1 MINGHAT
8 QVARARMAWSAL
20 ALLIIAGSAHA
31 GTLVG
36 GGATLPSVGYV
47 GGNAASANLQ
57 FYGTTGN
64 YAIAAGSLF
73 GVYATQTGN
82 PGVSYCLTG
91 DGAGKDVLAGG
102 TIRDNTE
109 VNTYGVQ
116 TNCAKNTNGVVNGFG
131 APAVSRTDLLQP
143 SFAAADSPLTATD
156 VSNYQTGHG
165 STSDWPTRFPV
176 IAGAVGIGFNL
187 TDSTGAQ
194 VTASEVNFSSVQV
207 CQIFSGTVTEWS
219 DSRLTSAFTL
229 PTGHEIPATEINV
242 QYQSDG
248 SGTSFS
254 FSNYLSNN
262 CGSAEL
268 SNVFETSQNFT
279 GAGSVASNFFTT
291 LPANWTGSGGD
302 ANVAKAIANTASS
315 VGYVGT
321 ANALALALTTLQLA
335 DVAGKSPTANFGSP
349 LIISSTDVVYNEVIN
364 PTNASNGTAQV
375 EAITSPPSTQCIALV
390 PPTDYAIAGSRG
402 GIVPSTSYPIVA
414 VSYFLGNAQGNLS
427 TDLASRANLLEIPY
441 SGGRVTVKVTTVGPG
456 TGLAFLNITNA
467 GTNFTATS
475 PGACLH

>member
-165 STSDWPTRFPV
+165 STSDWPTQFPV

-219 DSRLTSAFTL
+219 D
-229 PTGHEIPATEINV
+229 
-242 QYQSDG
+242 
-248 SGTSFS
+248 
-254 FSNYLSNN
+254 
-262 CGSAEL
+262 
-268 SNVFETSQNFT
+268 
-279 GAGSVASNFFTT
+279 
-291 LPANWTGSGGD
+291 
-302 ANVAKAIANTASS
+302 
-315 VGYVGT
+315 
-321 ANALALALTTLQLA
+321 
-335 DVAGKSPTANFGSP
+335 
-349 LIISSTDVVYNEVIN
+349 
-364 PTNASNGTAQV
+364 
-375 EAITSPPSTQCIALV
+375 
-390 PPTDYAIAGSRG
+390 
-402 GIVPSTSYPIVA
+402 
-414 VSYFLGNAQGNLS
+414 
-427 TDLASRANLLEIPY
+427 
-441 SGGRVTVKVTTVGPG
+441 
-456 TGLAFLNITNA
+456 
-467 GTNFTATS
+467 
-475 PGACLH
+475 

>member
-1 MINGHAT
+1 MRFGLTKFSTRTKLVVGAIALVLAGLSHA
-8 QVARARMAWSAL
+8 S
-20 ALLIIAGSAHA
+20 

-47 GGNAASANLQ
+47 GSNAASGNLQ
-57 FYGTTGN
+57 FFGTGTGTG
-64 YAIAAGSLF
+64 IAAGSLF
-73 GVYATQTGN
+73 GVYAAQTGN

-91 DGAGKDVLAGG
+91 SGAGKDVLAGG
-102 TIRDNTE
+102 TIGA
-109 VNTYGVQ
+109 NTYGVQ

-143 SFAAADSPLTATD
+143 SFAAADSPLAATD
-156 VSNYQTGHG
+156 VANYQTGHG
-165 STSDWPTRFPV
+165 STSDFPTQFPV

-194 VTASEVNFSSVQV
+194 VTASEANFSTVQV
-207 CQIFSGTVTEWS
+207 CQILSGTITSWS

-229 PTGHEIPATEINV
+229 PSGRTIPATAINV
-242 QYQSDG
+242 QYRSDG

-254 FSNYLSNN
+254 LSNYLSNN
-262 CGSAEL
+262 CGSAGL

-441 SGGRVTVKVTTVGPG
+441 SGGRVTVKVTTVGPS